1 MNADT
6 LSFDWAT
13 LGITSPALTPIS
25 PPAATCTTKD
35 MTSLPGIEG
44 WSLEEMFSE
53 MSEGTSSGG
62 EEATLV
68 VPQMSPVVPAPPHR
82 PDQAVYRP
90 GSPAPTPAPPKGP
103 KACLEE
109 EILRIFT
116 PEELRD
122 ADRGQWSTLKAGRS
136 GSLSPAARKHLPVTR
151 RKYCGRRYANKQRS
165 GRISAA
171 NRLAIQV
178 TALTS
183 ENQKLRLRIEL
194 LERLSTTDR
203 YHTTT
208 AHHRPTLVGCPCG
221 INARTWEEKPTRV
234 AACFLFCF
242 LTSL

>member
-1 MNADT
+1 MYADT

-13 LGITSPALTPIS
+13 LGITSPALTPVS
-25 PPAATCTTKD
+25 PAVTSTTKE
-35 MTSLPGIEG
+35 LPGIEG

-68 VPQMSPVVPAPPHR
+68 VPQMPSVVPAPPHR
-82 PDQAVYRP
+82 PDQAVYK
-90 GSPAPTPAPPKGP
+90 PAPAPSSHPLQASPKGP
-103 KACLEE
+103 KAYLEE
-109 EILRIFT
+109 EILEVFS

-122 ADRGQWSTLKAGRS
+122 ADRGQWSTLKAVRS
-136 GSLSPAARKHLPVTR
+136 GSLSPAARKHLSVTR

-171 NRLAIQV
+171 NQLAIQV

-194 LERLSTTDR
+194 LERLSTTNR

-208 AHHRPTLVGCPCG
+208 AHNRPTLVGCPRDK
-221 INARTWEEKPTRV
+221 RTHHRRRNRRELP
-234 AACFLFCF
+234 LFWF
-242 LTSL
+242 D